1 MVSTSTEVEDVAVKT
16 HSDVVLIQTVIEKY
30 DLLYPTVKRGEVYLC
45 DFGKPY
51 GSEQGNKRYVIILYI
66 ISI

>member
-1 MVSTSTEVEDVAVKT
+1 MVSTSTEVEDVSVKT

-51 GSEQGNKRYVIILYI
+51 GSEQ
-66 ISI
+66 